1 MSNTDRL
8 LQEISEKMDKL
19 LRLQALEAVK
29 GITAEQGKV
38 ELLDSLGFRPIEIA
52 KLLNKTPE
60 NVSMQLSNVRKKKN
74 EPKIKASSKPEISG
88 GSAQKELMQATV
100 DQSKLEGEKQ

>member
-1 MSNTDRL
+1 MNSTDKL
-8 LQEISEKMDKL
+8 LQDISGKLDKL
-19 LRLQALEAVK
+19 LRLQALEVVK
-29 GITAEQGKV
+29 DIAEEQRKI

-74 EPKIKASSKPEISG
+74 ELNTKAPPKLKTSG
-88 GSAQKELMQATV
+88 GSAQKELIQATV
-100 DQSKLEGEKQ
+100 DQSKVEAE